1 MQYLSTVFS
10 LTVIT
15 FLSRS
20 LVSSLL
26 TSLSMAL
33 ALTSLYCLDAI
44 CLTSACSFFR
54 MEVMNFRLLKA
65 LYIVSCLL
73 PLQFVLA
80 LLIDFAH
87 DSRS

>member
-20 LVSSLL
+20 LVSSSL
-26 TSLSMAL
+26 TNLSMVL
-33 ALTSLYCLDAI
+33 ALTSLYCLEAI
-44 CLTSACSFFR
+44 CLTSVCSFFR

-65 LYIVSCLL
+65 LYCVMFTSIAICIGISDRFC
-73 PLQFVLA
+73 
-80 LLIDFAH
+80 
-87 DSRS
+87 SR